1 MSSAEDLARLD
12 AIEKALLNRWPESRI
27 APTLERISSLA
38 DYLGSPQLSYPT
50 IHIAGTNGNSIQTVV
65 TTGSSAAYDNA

>member
-27 APTLERISSLA
+27 APTLERISA
-38 DYLGSPQLSYPT
+38 
-50 IHIAGTNGNSIQTVV
+50 
-65 TTGSSAAYDNA
+65 